1 MDEKLKPYA
10 RFLETIAEQLVE
22 YQPKKVCLCAIL
34 PGGEVLTGYFGGV
47 ESQDKAIMAHNI
59 NCDAV
64 MDSVMA
70 NAKMIVQAAEEQE
83 DEE

>member
-10 RFLETIAEQLVE
+10 PVLETIEEQLV
-22 YQPKKVCLCAIL
+22 KICLCAII
-34 PGGEVLTGYFGGV
+34 PSGDVLTGYLGDVGC
-47 ESQDKAIMAHNI
+47 QDKAIMAHNI

-70 NAKMIVQAAEEQE
+70 NAKMIVQAAEEEDEDTE